1 MKWGLCRAS
10 LTKSANS
17 LWTLSRSSWFL
28 LLTSSYFWPFC
39 LASPSPDGWWCFA
52 SDWFAPRYSVR
63 ALPFTLSNY
72 RRSYE
77 AYLSQCRVDVPSWG
91 TKHPL
96 GMFWHYK
103 VSTLIDEMVS
113 RRMYRTMEKAG
124 QAAWKQVVSEAT
136 LSRISSLDV
145 VAHFQHLAAI
155 EAETCK
161 YLASRLP
168 MLHNLR
174 MTGSNVTIKYNSTSG
189 QVFAIFPT
197 SDSRP
202 KLHDFQQW
210 LVVVHSSIFSS
221 VAASCTLFVVLWL
234 RMPILRTV
242 FGFHWLGAILP
253 SSSW

>member
-1 MKWGLCRAS
+1 MKWGLCKAS
-10 LTKSANS
+10 LTKLASF
-17 LWTLSRSSWFL
+17 LWTLSLSFWCP
-28 LLTSSYFWPFC
+28 LLTLSYSWPSC
-39 LASPSPDGWWCFA
+39 LASPSPAGWWSFA

-77 AYLSQCRVDVPSWG
+77 AFLPLCKADIPTWG
-91 TKHPL
+91 IKHPL
-96 GMFWHYK
+96 GMFWHHK

-113 RRMYRTMEKAG
+113 RRMYRTMEQAG
-124 QAAWKQVVSEAT
+124 QAAWKQVVTEAT

-145 VAHFQHLAAI
+145 VVHFQHLAAI

-174 MTGSNVTIKYNSTSG
+174 MTGSNVTILYNKTSSR
-189 QVFAIFPT
+189 VTAIFPT
-197 SDSRP
+197 PDSRP
-202 KLHDFQQW
+202 KLQDFRQW
-210 LVVVHSSIFSS
+210 LIAVHSSIFSS

-234 RMPILRTV
+234 RIPMLRSV
-242 FGFHWLGAILP
+242 FGFRWLGAISL
-253 SSSW
+253 SISQ

>member
-1 MKWGLCRAS
+1 MKWGQCRAC
-10 LTKSANS
+10 LTKLANC
-17 LWTLSRSSWFL
+17 LWTPSRSSWCL
-28 LLTSSYFWPFC
+28 LLISLYFWPFC
-39 LASPSPDGWWCFA
+39 SASQSPGGWWSFA

-77 AYLSQCRVDVPSWG
+77 AFLAQCRVDIPSWG

-96 GMFWHYK
+96 GMFWHHK

-113 RRMYRTMEKAG
+113 RRIYRTMENAG

-174 MTGSNVTIKYNSTSG
+174 MTESNITIVYNNTLGRVTA
-189 QVFAIFPT
+189 VFPT
-197 SDSRP
+197 PCSRP

-210 LVVVHSSIFSS
+210 LVAVHSSIFSS
-221 VAASCTLFVVLWL
+221 VAASCTLFAVLWL
-234 RMPILRTV
+234 RLPMLRSV
-242 FGFHWLGAILP
+242 FGFRWLGAIFL
-253 SSSW
+253 SSSL

>member
-1 MKWGLCRAS
+1 MKWGPYKAFSTKLAS
-10 LTKSANS
+10 F
-17 LWTLSRSSWFL
+17 LWMLSRSFWCPL
-28 LLTSSYFWPFC
+28 LISLYFCPSC
-39 LASPSPDGWWCFA
+39 LASPSLGGLWSSA

-77 AYLSQCRVDVPSWG
+77 AFLSQCRVDIPTWG
-91 TKHPL
+91 IKHPL
-96 GMFWHYK
+96 GMFWHHK

-113 RRMYRTMEKAG
+113 RRTYRIMEKAG
-124 QAAWKQVVSEAT
+124 QAAWKQVVSEAM

-161 YLASRLP
+161 YVASRLP

-174 MTGSNVTIKYNSTSG
+174 MTGSNVTIVYNST
-189 QVFAIFPT
+189 QDRVFAIFPT
-197 SDSRP
+197 PGSRP
-202 KLHDFQQW
+202 KLYDFHQW
-210 LVVVHSSIFSS
+210 LLAVHSSLFSS

-234 RMPILRTV
+234 RMPMLRIV
-242 FGFHWLGAILP
+242 FGFRWLGAIFP

>member
-1 MKWGLCRAS
+1 MKWGLYKAS
-10 LTKSANS
+10 LTKLANS
-17 LWTLSRSSWFL
+17 LWMLLRSFWCPL
-28 LLTSSYFWPFC
+28 LISSYFWPFC
-39 LASPSPDGWWCFA
+39 LASQSPDGWWYFA

-77 AYLSQCRVDVPSWG
+77 AYLSQCHGDIPTWG
-91 TKHPL
+91 VKHPL
-96 GMFWHYK
+96 GMVWHHK

-113 RRMYRTMEKAG
+113 RRMYRIMDKAG
-124 QAAWKQVVSEAT
+124 QVAWKQVVTEAT
-136 LSRISSLDV
+136 LSRISGLDV

-174 MTGSNVTIKYNSTSG
+174 IAGSNVTIVYNNTLS
-189 QVFAIFPT
+189 QVLAIFPT
-197 SDSRP
+197 PGSRP

-210 LVVVHSSIFSS
+210 LIAVHSSIFSS

-253 SSSW
+253 SSSG

>member
-1 MKWGLCRAS
+1 MKWGLCKAFSTR
-10 LTKSANS
+10 SANF
-17 LWTLSRSSWFL
+17 LWTPSRSSWCL
-28 LLTSSYFWPFC
+28 LLISLYSWPFC
-39 LASPSPDGWWCFA
+39 LASPSPVGWWSFA

-63 ALPFTLSNY
+63 ALPFTLSTY

-77 AYLSQCRVDVPSWG
+77 AFLSQCKVDIPTWG
-91 TKHPL
+91 VKHPL
-96 GMFWHYK
+96 GMFWHHK

-113 RRMYRTMEKAG
+113 RRMYRIMDKAG

-174 MTGSNVTIKYNSTSG
+174 MTGSNVTIVYNSTLNK
-189 QVFAIFPT
+189 VFAVFPT
-197 SDSRP
+197 SGSRP

-210 LVVVHSSIFSS
+210 LIAVHSSIFSS

-234 RMPILRTV
+234 RIPMLRTV
-242 FGFHWLGAILP
+242 FGFHWLGAIFH
-253 SSSW
+253 SSSS

>member
-1 MKWGLCRAS
+1 MKWGPCRAF

-17 LWTLSRSSWFL
+17 SWTLLRSSWFL

-39 LASPSPDGWWCFA
+39 SASPSPDGWWYFA

-63 ALPFTLSNY
+63 ALPFTLSSY

-77 AYLSQCRVDVPSWG
+77 AYLSQCRVDIPSWG
-91 TKHPL
+91 MKHPL
-96 GMFWHYK
+96 GMFWHHR

-113 RRMYRTMEKAG
+113 RRMYRTMENAG
-124 QAAWKQVVSEAT
+124 QAAWRQVVSEAT

-155 EAETCK
+155 EADTCK

-174 MTGSNVTIKYNSTSG
+174 LAGSNVTIKYNSTSG
-189 QVFAIFPT
+189 QVFAVFPT
-197 SDSRP
+197 SGSRP

-210 LVVVHSSIFSS
+210 LIAVHSSIFSS

-242 FGFHWLGAILP
+242 FGFHWLGAISPLN
-253 SSSW
+253 SW

>member
-1 MKWGLCRAS
+1 MKWGLSKAS
-10 LTKSANS
+10 LTKLANS
-17 LWTLSRSSWFL
+17 LWMLSRSFWCPL
-28 LLTSSYFWPFC
+28 LISSYFWQFC
-39 LASPSPDGWWCFA
+39 LASPSPDGWWYFA

-63 ALPFTLSNY
+63 ALPFTLSSY

-77 AYLSQCRVDVPSWG
+77 AYLSQCRGDAPVWG

-96 GMFWHYK
+96 GMFWHHK

-113 RRMYRTMEKAG
+113 RRMYRIMDKAG

-136 LSRISSLDV
+136 LSRISGLDV

-168 MLHNLR
+168 LLQNLR
-174 MTGSNVTIKYNSTSG
+174 TTGSNVTIVYNSTLSR
-189 QVFAIFPT
+189 VFAIFPT
-197 SDSRP
+197 PGSRP

-210 LVVVHSSIFSS
+210 LITVHSSIFSS

-242 FGFHWLGAILP
+242 FGFHWLGAIFP

>member
-1 MKWGLCRAS
+1 MKWGPFKAC
-10 LTKSANS
+10 LTKSANF
-17 LWTLSRSSWFL
+17 LWMPSRSFWYL
-28 LLTSSYFWPFC
+28 LLISSYFWPFC
-39 LASPSPDGWWCFA
+39 LASPSPDGWWYFA
-52 SDWFAPRYSVR
+52 LDWFAPRYSVR

-77 AYLSQCRVDVPSWG
+77 AYLSQCQRDIPTWG

-96 GMFWHYK
+96 GMFWHHR

-113 RRMYRTMEKAG
+113 RRMYRIMDKAG
-124 QAAWKQVVSEAT
+124 QAAWRQVVSEAT
-136 LSRISSLDV
+136 LSRISGLDV

-168 MLHNLR
+168 LLQNLR
-174 MTGSNVTIKYNSTSG
+174 TTGSNVTIVYNSTLSK
-189 QVFAIFPT
+189 VFAIFPT
-197 SDSRP
+197 PGSRP

-210 LVVVHSSIFSS
+210 LIAVHSSIFSS

-242 FGFHWLGAILP
+242 FGFHWLGAIFP

>member
-1 MKWGLCRAS
+1 MKWGPCRAF
-10 LTKSANS
+10 LTQSVNC
-17 LWTLSRSSWFL
+17 LWTLSLSSWFL

-39 LASPSPDGWWCFA
+39 SASPSPDGWWYFA
-52 SDWFAPRYSVR
+52 SEWFAPRYSVR

-77 AYLSQCRVDVPSWG
+77 AYLSQCRVDIPSWG

-96 GMFWHYK
+96 GMFWHHK

-113 RRMYRTMEKAG
+113 RRRYRTMEKAG

-136 LSRISSLDV
+136 LSRISGLDV

-174 MTGSNVTIKYNSTSG
+174 MTGSNVTIKYNSTTG

-197 SDSRP
+197 PGSRP

-210 LVVVHSSIFSS
+210 LIAVHSSIFSS
-221 VAASCTLFVVLWL
+221 VAASCTLFIVLWL
-234 RMPILRTV
+234 RVPILRSV
-242 FGFHWLGAILP
+242 FGFRWLGAIFL

>member
-1 MKWGLCRAS
+1 MRWVPYRAS
-10 LTKSANS
+10 LTKSANF
-17 LWTLSRSSWFL
+17 LWMLSRSFWCPL
-28 LLTSSYFWPFC
+28 LISSYFWPFC
-39 LASPSPDGWWCFA
+39 LASQLPVGWWSFV

-63 ALPFTLSNY
+63 ALPFTLSTY

-77 AYLSQCRVDVPSWG
+77 TFLHQCQVDIPTWG
-91 TKHPL
+91 TRHPL
-96 GMFWHYK
+96 GMFWHHK

-113 RRMYRTMEKAG
+113 RRIYRIMENSG

-136 LSRISSLDV
+136 LSRISNLDV

-168 MLHNLR
+168 MLQNLR
-174 MTGSNVTIKYNSTSG
+174 TTESNVTIVYNSTLSR
-189 QVFAIFPT
+189 VFAIFPT
-197 SDSRP
+197 PSSRP

-210 LVVVHSSIFSS
+210 LVAVHSSIFSS

-234 RMPILRTV
+234 RMPILHTV
-242 FGFHWLGAILP
+242 FGFRLLGAIFP
-253 SSSW
+253 SSSL

>member
-1 MKWGLCRAS
+1 MKWGLCKAF
-10 LTKSANS
+10 LTKLANC
-17 LWTLSRSSWFL
+17 LWMHSRSFWFPL
-28 LLTSSYFWPFC
+28 LISSYFWPFC
-39 LASPSPDGWWCFA
+39 SASPLQGGLLSFA

-63 ALPFTLSNY
+63 ALPFTLSSY

-77 AYLSQCRVDVPSWG
+77 VFLPLCQTDIPAWG

-96 GMFWHYK
+96 GMFWHHK

-113 RRMYRTMEKAG
+113 RRMYRTMENAG

-145 VAHFQHLAAI
+145 VAHFQHLAAV

-174 MTGSNVTIKYNSTSG
+174 MTGSNVTIVYNSTLN

-197 SDSRP
+197 PDSRP
-202 KLHDFQQW
+202 KLHDFRQW
-210 LVVVHSSIFSS
+210 LIAVHSSIFSS

-234 RMPILRTV
+234 RIPVLRSV
-242 FGFHWLGAILP
+242 FGFRWLGAIFP
-253 SSSW
+253 SSSL

>member
-1 MKWGLCRAS
+1 MRWEPYRAF
-10 LTKSANS
+10 LTKLVNF
-17 LWTLSRSSWFL
+17 LLMPSRSSWCL
-28 LLTSSYFWPFC
+28 LLISSYFWPFC
-39 LASPSPDGWWCFA
+39 SASPSPVGWWSFA

-77 AYLSQCRVDVPSWG
+77 AYLSQCQVDIPSWG

-96 GMFWHYK
+96 GITWHHK

-113 RRMYRTMEKAG
+113 RRMYRTMEQAG
-124 QAAWKQVVSEAT
+124 QAAWKQVVTEAT

-174 MTGSNVTIKYNSTSG
+174 LTGSNVTIVYNSSLDR
-189 QVFAIFPT
+189 VFAVFPT
-197 SDSRP
+197 TGSRP
-202 KLHDFQQW
+202 KLHDFRQW
-210 LVVVHSSIFSS
+210 LIAVHSSIFSS

-234 RMPILRTV
+234 RLPIIRTV
-242 FGFHWLGAILP
+242 FGFRWLGAIFL
-253 SSSW
+253 SSSQ

>member
-1 MKWGLCRAS
+1 MKWGLCRAY
-10 LTKSANS
+10 LIKLANC
-17 LWTLSRSSWFL
+17 LWTLLQSSWCPL
-28 LLTSSYFWPFC
+28 LILLYFWPFC
-39 LASPSPDGWWCFA
+39 SALQSPVGWWSFA

-77 AYLSQCRVDVPSWG
+77 AFLSLCRTDIPTWG

-96 GMFWHYK
+96 GMFWHHK

-113 RRMYRTMEKAG
+113 RRMYRTMEQAG
-124 QAAWKQVVSEAT
+124 QAAWKQVVTEAT
-136 LSRISSLDV
+136 LSRISGLDV

-174 MTGSNVTIKYNSTSG
+174 LTGSNVTIVYNSSLE
-189 QVFAIFPT
+189 QVFAVFPT
-197 SDSRP
+197 PSSRP
-202 KLHDFQQW
+202 RLHDFRQW
-210 LVVVHSSIFSS
+210 LIAVHSSIFSS

-234 RMPILRTV
+234 RLPIIRTV
-242 FGFHWLGAILP
+242 FGFHWLGAIFP
-253 SSSW
+253 SSSQ

>member
-1 MKWGLCRAS
+1 MRWGPCKAS

-17 LWTLSRSSWFL
+17 LSMLSRSSWCPL
-28 LLTSSYFWPFC
+28 LILSYFWPFC
-39 LASPSPDGWWCFA
+39 SASQSPGGWWSSA

-77 AYLSQCRVDVPSWG
+77 AFLSQCRVDIPAWG
-91 TKHPL
+91 IKHPL
-96 GMFWHYK
+96 GMFWHHK

-113 RRMYRTMEKAG
+113 RRMYRTMENAG
-124 QAAWKQVVSEAT
+124 QAAWKQVVTEAT

-174 MTGSNVTIKYNSTSG
+174 MTGSNVTIVYNSTLN
-189 QVFAIFPT
+189 QVVAVFPT
-197 SDSRP
+197 PDSRP
-202 KLHDFQQW
+202 KLYQFQQW
-210 LVVVHSSIFSS
+210 LVAVHSSIFSS

-234 RMPILRTV
+234 RVPILRTV
-242 FGFHWLGAILP
+242 FGFRWLGATFH

>member
-1 MKWGLCRAS
+1 MKWGPCKAS
-10 LTKSANS
+10 LTKSAS
-17 LWTLSRSSWFL
+17 FLWTLSLSSWFPL
-28 LLTSSYFWPFC
+28 LISLYFCPFC
-39 LASPSPDGWWCFA
+39 SASPSPDGWWYFA

-77 AYLSQCRVDVPSWG
+77 AYLSQCRGDIPSWG
-91 TKHPL
+91 IKHPL
-96 GMFWHYK
+96 GVLWHHK

-113 RRMYRTMEKAG
+113 RRMYRIMDKAG

-136 LSRISSLDV
+136 LSRISGLDV

-174 MTGSNVTIKYNSTSG
+174 ISGSNVTIVYNSTLG
-189 QVFAIFPT
+189 RVFAIFPA
-197 SDSRP
+197 SGSRP

-210 LVVVHSSIFSS
+210 LVAVHSSIFSS
-221 VAASCTLFVVLWL
+221 VAASCTLFFVLWL

-242 FGFHWLGAILP
+242 FGFHWLGAIFP

>member
-1 MKWGLCRAS
+1 MRWELCIAFS
-10 LTKSANS
+10 TKLVSC
-17 LWTLSRSSWFL
+17 LWTLSRSSWCPL
-28 LLTSSYFWPFC
+28 LISLYFCPFC
-39 LASPSPDGWWCFA
+39 SASPSPVGWWSFA
-52 SDWFAPRYSVR
+52 SDWFAPRFSVR

-77 AYLSQCRVDVPSWG
+77 AFLSQCRVDVPSWG

-96 GMFWHYK
+96 GMFWHHK

-113 RRMYRTMEKAG
+113 RRMYRVMEKAG

-136 LSRISSLDV
+136 LSRISGLDG

-174 MTGSNVTIKYNSTSG
+174 MTGSNVTIEYNSTLN

-197 SDSRP
+197 PGSRP

-210 LVVVHSSIFSS
+210 LIAVHSSIFSS

-234 RMPILRTV
+234 RIPMLRTV
-242 FGFHWLGAILP
+242 FGFRWLGAIFP

>member
-1 MKWGLCRAS
+1 MKWGLCRAF
-10 LTKSANS
+10 LKKSANFS
-17 LWTLSRSSWFL
+17 WTLSLSSWFPL
-28 LLTSSYFWPFC
+28 LISSYFWPSC
-39 LASPSPDGWWCFA
+39 SALQSPDGWWYFA

-77 AYLSQCRVDVPSWG
+77 AYLSQCKVDIPSWG

-96 GMFWHYK
+96 GMFWHHK

-113 RRMYRTMEKAG
+113 RRMYRTMDKAG
-124 QAAWKQVVSEAT
+124 QAAWRQVVSEAT
-136 LSRISSLDV
+136 LSRISNLDV
-145 VAHFQHLAAI
+145 VSHFQHLAAI

-197 SDSRP
+197 PGSRP
-202 KLHDFQQW
+202 QLHDFQQW
-210 LVVVHSSIFSS
+210 LIAVHSSIFSS

-234 RMPILRTV
+234 RMPILHTV
-242 FGFHWLGAILP
+242 FGFRWLGAISL

>member
-1 MKWGLCRAS
+1 MKWGPFKAS
-10 LTKSANS
+10 LTRSANFS
-17 LWTLSRSSWFL
+17 WMLSRSFWFL
-28 LLTSSYFWPFC
+28 LSISSYFWPSC
-39 LASPSPDGWWCFA
+39 LASPSPDGWWYFA

-63 ALPFTLSNY
+63 ALPFTLSSY

-77 AYLSQCRVDVPSWG
+77 AYLSQCRGDIPTWG
-91 TKHPL
+91 IKHPL
-96 GMFWHYK
+96 GMFWHHK

-113 RRMYRTMEKAG
+113 RRMYRIMDKAG
-124 QAAWKQVVSEAT
+124 QAAWRQVVSEAT
-136 LSRISSLDV
+136 LSRISGLDV
-145 VAHFQHLAAI
+145 VTHFQHLAAI

-174 MTGSNVTIKYNSTSG
+174 TAGSNVTIVYNSTLSR
-189 QVFAIFPT
+189 VFAIFPT
-197 SDSRP
+197 PDSRP

-210 LVVVHSSIFSS
+210 LIAVHSSIFSS

-234 RMPILRTV
+234 RMPLLRTV
-242 FGFHWLGAILP
+242 FGFHWLGAIFP

>member
-1 MKWGLCRAS
+1 MKWGLYRAS
-10 LTKSANS
+10 LIKLVNF
-17 LWTLSRSSWFL
+17 LWMLSRSFWCL
-28 LLTSSYFWPFC
+28 LLISSYFWPFC
-39 LASPSPDGWWCFA
+39 SASQSPDGWWYFA

-77 AYLSQCRVDVPSWG
+77 AYLSQCRADIPSWG

-96 GMFWHYK
+96 GILWHHK

-113 RRMYRTMEKAG
+113 RRVYRTMENAG
-124 QAAWKQVVSEAT
+124 QAAWKQVVTEAT
-136 LSRISSLDV
+136 LSRISRLDV

-168 MLHNLR
+168 VLHNLR
-174 MTGSNVTIKYNSTSG
+174 MAGSNVAIKYNSTLG

-197 SDSRP
+197 PGSRP

-210 LVVVHSSIFSS
+210 LIAVHSSIFSS
-221 VAASCTLFVVLWL
+221 VAASCSLFVVLWL
-234 RMPILRTV
+234 RMPMLRSV
-242 FGFHWLGAILP
+242 FGFRWLGAISP
-253 SSSW
+253 SSSL

>member
-1 MKWGLCRAS
+1 MKWGLCKVF
-10 LTKSANS
+10 LTKLASS
-17 LWTLSRSSWFL
+17 LWTLSRSFWCPLLILSYSWP
-28 LLTSSYFWPFC
+28 SC
-39 LASPSPDGWWCFA
+39 LASPSPDGWWSFA

-77 AYLSQCRVDVPSWG
+77 AFLPLCKADIPTWG
-91 TKHPL
+91 IKHPM
-96 GMFWHYK
+96 GMFWHHK

-113 RRMYRTMEKAG
+113 RRIYRTMEHAG
-124 QAAWKQVVSEAT
+124 QAAWRQVVTEAT

-145 VAHFQHLAAI
+145 VVHFQHLAAI

-174 MTGSNVTIKYNSTSG
+174 MTGSNVTIVYNKTSS
-189 QVFAIFPT
+189 QVSAIFPT
-197 SDSRP
+197 PNSRP
-202 KLHDFQQW
+202 KLQDFQQW
-210 LVVVHSSIFSS
+210 LVAVHSSIFSS

-234 RMPILRTV
+234 RIPMLRSV
-242 FGFHWLGAILP
+242 FGFRWLGATSP
-253 SSSW
+253 SNSL

>member
-1 MKWGLCRAS
+1 MKWGPCRAF

-17 LWTLSRSSWFL
+17 SWTLLRSSSFL
-28 LLTSSYFWPFC
+28 LLISSYFWPFC
-39 LASPSPDGWWCFA
+39 SASPSPGGWWSFA

-63 ALPFTLSNY
+63 ALPFTLSSY

-77 AYLSQCRVDVPSWG
+77 AYLSQCRVDIPSWG

-96 GMFWHYK
+96 GMFWHHR

-124 QAAWKQVVSEAT
+124 QAAWRQVVSEAT

-145 VAHFQHLAAI
+145 VAHFQHLAAV

-174 MTGSNVTIKYNSTSG
+174 LAGSNVTIKYNSTSG
-189 QVFAIFPT
+189 QVLAIFPT
-197 SDSRP
+197 PGSRP

-210 LVVVHSSIFSS
+210 LIAVHSSIFSS

-242 FGFHWLGAILP
+242 FGFHWLGAIFPLN
-253 SSSW
+253 SW

>member
-1 MKWGLCRAS
+1 MKWGQYKAS
-10 LTKSANS
+10 STKLASF
-17 LWTLSRSSWFL
+17 LWMPSRSFWCPL
-28 LLTSSYFWPFC
+28 LILLYFWPFC
-39 LASPSPDGWWCFA
+39 LASPLPDGWWYFA

-63 ALPFTLSNY
+63 ALPFTLSSY

-77 AYLSQCRVDVPSWG
+77 AYLSLCRVDTPIWG

-96 GMFWHYK
+96 GLFWHHK

-113 RRMYRTMEKAG
+113 RRMYRTLEKAG

-168 MLHNLR
+168 MLQNLR
-174 MTGSNVTIKYNSTSG
+174 ATGSNVTIVYNTTLSR
-189 QVFAIFPT
+189 VFAIFPT
-197 SDSRP
+197 PASRP

-210 LVVVHSSIFSS
+210 LIAVHSSIFSS

-234 RMPILRTV
+234 RMPILRSV
-242 FGFHWLGAILP
+242 FGFRLLGAIFP
-253 SSSW
+253 SSSR

>member
-1 MKWGLCRAS
+1 MRWGPCRAF
-10 LTKSANS
+10 LKKLVNF
-17 LWTLSRSSWFL
+17 LLMPSRSSWCPL
-28 LLTSSYFWPFC
+28 LISLYFWPFC
-39 LASPSPDGWWCFA
+39 SASPSPDGWWYFA

-77 AYLSQCRVDVPSWG
+77 AYLSQCRVDIPSWG
-91 TKHPL
+91 VKHPL
-96 GMFWHYK
+96 GMFWHHK

-113 RRMYRTMEKAG
+113 RRMYRTMENAG

-174 MTGSNVTIKYNSTSG
+174 ITGSNVTIKYNSTSG
-189 QVFAIFPT
+189 RVSAIFPT
-197 SDSRP
+197 SGSRP

-210 LVVVHSSIFSS
+210 LIAVHSSIFSS

-242 FGFHWLGAILP
+242 FGFHWLGAISL

>member
-1 MKWGLCRAS
+1 MKWGPCKAFS
-10 LTKSANS
+10 TKLANS
-17 LWTLSRSSWFL
+17 LWTLLRSFWCPLLILSYSWP
-28 LLTSSYFWPFC
+28 SC
-39 LASPSPDGWWCFA
+39 LASQSPVGWWSFA

-77 AYLSQCRVDVPSWG
+77 AFLSQCKADIPTWG
-91 TKHPL
+91 IKHPL
-96 GMFWHYK
+96 GMFWHHK

-113 RRMYRTMEKAG
+113 RRMYRTMEQAG
-124 QAAWKQVVSEAT
+124 QAAWRQVVTEAT
-136 LSRISSLDV
+136 LSRISNLDV
-145 VAHFQHLAAI
+145 VVHFQHLAAI

-174 MTGSNVTIKYNSTSG
+174 MTGSNVTIEYNRTSN
-189 QVFAIFPT
+189 QVFAVFPT
-197 SDSRP
+197 PGSRP

-210 LVVVHSSIFSS
+210 LIAVHSSIFSS

-234 RMPILRTV
+234 RIPMLRTV
-242 FGFHWLGAILP
+242 FGFRWLGAISL
-253 SSSW
+253 SNSQ

>member
-1 MKWGLCRAS
+1 MRWGLYRVS
-10 LTKSANS
+10 LTKSANF
-17 LWTLSRSSWFL
+17 LWTLSRSSWFPL
-28 LLTSSYFWPFC
+28 LILSYFWPFC
-39 LASPSPDGWWCFA
+39 LASPSPDGWWYFA

-77 AYLSQCRVDVPSWG
+77 AYLSQCRVDIPSWG
-91 TKHPL
+91 IKHPL
-96 GMFWHYK
+96 GLLWHHR

-113 RRMYRTMEKAG
+113 RRMYRTMENAG

-136 LSRISSLDV
+136 LSRISGLDV
-145 VAHFQHLAAI
+145 VAHFQHLATI

-174 MTGSNVTIKYNSTSG
+174 IAGSNVTIKYNSTSG
-189 QVFAIFPT
+189 RVFAIFPT
-197 SDSRP
+197 PDSRP

-210 LVVVHSSIFSS
+210 LVAVHSSIFSS

-234 RMPILRTV
+234 RVPILRTV
-242 FGFHWLGAILP
+242 FGFHWLRAIFL
-253 SSSW
+253 SNSQ

>member
-1 MKWGLCRAS
+1 MKWGLCRAC
-10 LTKSANS
+10 LIKSANCLWMLS
-17 LWTLSRSSWFL
+17 LSFWCPL
-28 LLTSSYFWPFC
+28 LISSYSWPFC
-39 LASPSPDGWWCFA
+39 SASPLPDGWWSFA

-63 ALPFTLSNY
+63 ALPFTLSRY

-77 AYLSQCRVDVPSWG
+77 AYLSQCRVDIPSWG

-96 GMFWHYK
+96 GMFWHHK
-103 VSTLIDEMVS
+103 VSVLIDEMVS
-113 RRMYRTMEKAG
+113 RRIYRTMEDAG
-124 QAAWKQVVSEAT
+124 QAAWKQVVGEAT

-145 VAHFQHLAAI
+145 VAVSQAPSAI

-174 MTGSNVTIKYNSTSG
+174 NAGSNVTIKYNSTLD

-197 SDSRP
+197 RDSRP

-210 LVVVHSSIFSS
+210 LIAVHSSIFSS

-234 RMPILRTV
+234 RLPIIRTA
-242 FGFHWLGAILP
+242 FGFRWLGAISP
-253 SSSW
+253 SSSQ

>member
-1 MKWGLCRAS
+1 MKWGPYKAS
-10 LTKSANS
+10 LTKSASS
-17 LWTLSRSSWFL
+17 LWMLSRSFWCPL
-28 LLTSSYFWPFC
+28 LISLYFWPFC
-39 LASPSPDGWWCFA
+39 SALPLPDGWWSFA

-63 ALPFTLSNY
+63 ALPFTLSSY

-77 AYLSQCRVDVPSWG
+77 AYLSQCKTDIPTWG

-96 GMFWHYK
+96 GMFWHHK

-113 RRMYRTMEKAG
+113 RRIYRVMEKSG

-136 LSRISSLDV
+136 LSRISNLDV

-168 MLHNLR
+168 MLQNLR
-174 MTGSNVTIKYNSTSG
+174 AAGTNVTIVYNSTLG
-189 QVFAIFPT
+189 QVLAIFPT
-197 SDSRP
+197 PGSRP

-210 LVVVHSSIFSS
+210 LIAVHSSIFSS

-234 RMPILRTV
+234 RMPILHTV
-242 FGFHWLGAILP
+242 FGFRWLGATFP
-253 SSSW
+253 SSSQ

>member
-1 MKWGLCRAS
+1 MRWGPCKAF
-10 LTKSANS
+10 LTKLANF
-17 LWTLSRSSWFL
+17 LWMLSRSSWCP
-28 LLTSSYFWPFC
+28 LLTLLYFWPSC
-39 LASPSPDGWWCFA
+39 LASPSPVGWWSFA

-77 AYLSQCRVDVPSWG
+77 AFLSQCQVDIPTWG

-96 GMFWHYK
+96 GMFWHHK
-103 VSTLIDEMVS
+103 VSTLVDEMVS
-113 RRMYRTMEKAG
+113 RRIYRTMEKAG

-136 LSRISSLDV
+136 LSRISGLDV

-174 MTGSNVTIKYNSTSG
+174 MTGSNVTIIYNGTLN

-197 SDSRP
+197 PGSRP

-210 LVVVHSSIFSS
+210 LIAVHSSIFSS

-234 RMPILRTV
+234 RMPIIRTV
-242 FGFHWLGAILP
+242 FGFRWLGAIIP
-253 SSSW
+253 SSS

>member
-1 MKWGLCRAS
+1 MKWGLCKAS
-10 LTKSANS
+10 SKKLVNFSWM
-17 LWTLSRSSWFL
+17 LLRSFWCPL
-28 LLTSSYFWPFC
+28 LISSYFWPFC
-39 LASPSPDGWWCFA
+39 SASQSPDGWWYFA

-77 AYLSQCRVDVPSWG
+77 AYLSQCRGDIPTWG
-91 TKHPL
+91 IKHPL
-96 GMFWHYK
+96 GMLWHHK

-113 RRMYRTMEKAG
+113 RRMYRIMDKAG
-124 QAAWKQVVSEAT
+124 QAAWKQVVTEAT
-136 LSRISSLDV
+136 LSRISGLDV

-174 MTGSNVTIKYNSTSG
+174 IAGSNVTIVYNSTLSK
-189 QVFAIFPT
+189 VFAIFPT
-197 SDSRP
+197 PGSRP
-202 KLHDFQQW
+202 RLHDFQQW
-210 LVVVHSSIFSS
+210 LIAVHSSIFSS

-242 FGFHWLGAILP
+242 FGFRWLGAIFPL
-253 SSSW
+253 SSW

>member
-1 MKWGLCRAS
+1 MKWGLCKVS

-17 LWTLSRSSWFL
+17 SWMLSRSFWCRL
-28 LLTSSYFWPFC
+28 LISLYFWPFC
-39 LASPSPDGWWCFA
+39 SASLSPDGWWSFA
-52 SDWFAPRYSVR
+52 SDWFAPRFSVR
-63 ALPFTLSNY
+63 ALPFTLSHY

-77 AYLSQCRVDVPSWG
+77 AYLSQCKVDTPAWG

-96 GMFWHYK
+96 GMFWHHK

-124 QAAWKQVVSEAT
+124 QAAWKQVVTEAT

-174 MTGSNVTIKYNSTSG
+174 VAGSNVTIVYNSTLNRVSA
-189 QVFAIFPT
+189 VFPT
-197 SDSRP
+197 PGSRP
-202 KLHDFQQW
+202 RLHDFQQW
-210 LVVVHSSIFSS
+210 LIAVHSSIFSS

-234 RMPILRTV
+234 RVPMLRSV
-242 FGFHWLGAILP
+242 FGFRWLGAILP
-253 SSSW
+253 SISR

>member
-1 MKWGLCRAS
+1 MRWGPCKAF
-10 LTKSANS
+10 LTKSAS
-17 LWTLSRSSWFL
+17 FLWMPSRSFWCL
-28 LLTSSYFWPFC
+28 LLISLYFWPFC
-39 LASPSPDGWWCFA
+39 SASPLSDGWWSFV

-63 ALPFTLSNY
+63 ALPFTLSSY

-77 AYLSQCRVDVPSWG
+77 AFLSQCKADIPAWG

-96 GMFWHYK
+96 GMFWHHK

-113 RRMYRTMEKAG
+113 RRMYRIMDKAG

-136 LSRISSLDV
+136 LSRISGLDV

-168 MLHNLR
+168 MLQNLR
-174 MTGSNVTIKYNSTSG
+174 ISGSNVTIVYNSTSS

-197 SDSRP
+197 PGSRP

-210 LVVVHSSIFSS
+210 LIAVHSSIFSS

-242 FGFHWLGAILP
+242 FGFRWLGAITP

>member
-1 MKWGLCRAS
+1 MKWGLCRAY
-10 LTKSANS
+10 LIKLANC
-17 LWTLSRSSWFL
+17 LWTLSRSSWCPL
-28 LLTSSYFWPFC
+28 LISSYFWPFC
-39 LASPSPDGWWCFA
+39 SASQSPVGWWSFA

-77 AYLSQCRVDVPSWG
+77 AFLSQCRTDIPTWG

-96 GMFWHYK
+96 GMLWHHK

-113 RRMYRTMEKAG
+113 RRMYRIMEQAG
-124 QAAWKQVVSEAT
+124 QAAWKQVVTEAT

-174 MTGSNVTIKYNSTSG
+174 MTGSNVTIVYNSSLE
-189 QVFAIFPT
+189 QVFAVFPT
-197 SDSRP
+197 LSSRP
-202 KLHDFQQW
+202 KLHDFRQW
-210 LVVVHSSIFSS
+210 LIAVHILHISS

-234 RMPILRTV
+234 RLPIIRTV
-242 FGFHWLGAILP
+242 FGFHWLGAIFP
-253 SSSW
+253 SSSQ

>member
-1 MKWGLCRAS
+1 MKWGLYKAF

-17 LWTLSRSSWFL
+17 SWMLLRSSWCL
-28 LLTSSYFWPFC
+28 LLISSYFWPFC
-39 LASPSPDGWWCFA
+39 LASQSPDGLWSSV

-77 AYLSQCRVDVPSWG
+77 AFLSQCQVDIPAWG
-91 TKHPL
+91 IKHPL
-96 GMFWHYK
+96 GMFWHHK

-113 RRMYRTMEKAG
+113 RRMYRTMERAG
-124 QAAWKQVVSEAT
+124 QAAWKQVVTEAT

-174 MTGSNVTIKYNSTSG
+174 MTGSNVTIEYNITLD
-189 QVFAIFPT
+189 QVFAVFPT
-197 SDSRP
+197 PGSRP

-210 LVVVHSSIFSS
+210 LVAVHASIFSS

-234 RMPILRTV
+234 RMPILRSV
-242 FGFHWLGAILP
+242 FGFRLLGAIFH

>member
-1 MKWGLCRAS
+1 MKWGLCRAF
-10 LTKSANS
+10 LTRLANF
-17 LWTLSRSSWFL
+17 LWTLSRSSWFPL
-28 LLTSSYFWPFC
+28 LISPYFWPFC
-39 LASPSPDGWWCFA
+39 SALPSPDGWWYLA

-77 AYLSQCRVDVPSWG
+77 AYLSQCRVDIPSWG

-96 GMFWHYK
+96 GMFWHHK

-113 RRMYRTMEKAG
+113 RRMYHTMERAG

-136 LSRISSLDV
+136 LSRISGLDV

-174 MTGSNVTIKYNSTSG
+174 MAGSNVTIKYNSTLSR
-189 QVFAIFPT
+189 VFAIFPT

-210 LVVVHSSIFSS
+210 LIAVHSSIFSS

-234 RMPILRTV
+234 RVPIIRSV
-242 FGFHWLGAILP
+242 FGFRWLGAIFL
-253 SSSW
+253 SNSQ

>member
-1 MKWGLCRAS
+1 MRWEPHRAF
-10 LTKSANS
+10 LIKLVNF
-17 LWTLSRSSWFL
+17 LLMPSRSSWCL
-28 LLTSSYFWPFC
+28 LLISSYFWPFC
-39 LASPSPDGWWCFA
+39 SASPSPVGWWSFA
-52 SDWFAPRYSVR
+52 SDWFSPRYSVR

-77 AYLSQCRVDVPSWG
+77 AYLSQCQVDIPAWG

-96 GMFWHYK
+96 GMIWHHK

-113 RRMYRTMEKAG
+113 RRMYRTMEQAG
-124 QAAWKQVVSEAT
+124 QAAWKQVVTEAT

-174 MTGSNVTIKYNSTSG
+174 LTGSNVTIVYNSSLDR
-189 QVFAIFPT
+189 VFAVFPT
-197 SDSRP
+197 PSSRP
-202 KLHDFQQW
+202 KLQDFRQW
-210 LVVVHSSIFSS
+210 LVAVHSSIFSS

-234 RMPILRTV
+234 RLPIIRTV
-242 FGFHWLGAILP
+242 FGFRWLGAISL
-253 SSSW
+253 SSLQ

>member
-1 MKWGLCRAS
+1 MRWGLCKAF
-10 LTKSANS
+10 LTKLASS
-17 LWTLSRSSWFL
+17 LWTLSRSFWCPLLILSYSWP
-28 LLTSSYFWPFC
+28 SC
-39 LASPSPDGWWCFA
+39 LASPSLVGWWSSA

-77 AYLSQCRVDVPSWG
+77 AFLPLCKADIPTWG
-91 TKHPL
+91 IKHPL
-96 GMFWHYK
+96 GMFWHHK

-113 RRMYRTMEKAG
+113 RRMYRTMEQAG
-124 QAAWKQVVSEAT
+124 QAAWKQVVTEAT

-145 VAHFQHLAAI
+145 VVHFQHLAAI

-174 MTGSNVTIKYNSTSG
+174 MTGSNVTIVYNKTSG
-189 QVFAIFPT
+189 HVSAVFPT
-197 SDSRP
+197 PNSRP
-202 KLHDFQQW
+202 KLQDFQQW
-210 LVVVHSSIFSS
+210 LIAVHSSIFSS

-234 RMPILRTV
+234 RIPMLRSV
-242 FGFHWLGAILP
+242 FGFRWLGAIFP
-253 SSSW
+253 SNSR

>member
-1 MKWGLCRAS
+1 MRWEPHRAF
-10 LTKSANS
+10 LRKLVNF
-17 LWTLSRSSWFL
+17 LLMLSRSSWCL
-28 LLTSSYFWPFC
+28 LLISSYFWPFC
-39 LASPSPDGWWCFA
+39 SASQSPDGWWYFA

-77 AYLSQCRVDVPSWG
+77 AYLAQCRVDIPSWG
-91 TKHPL
+91 IKHPL
-96 GMFWHYK
+96 GILWHHK

-174 MTGSNVTIKYNSTSG
+174 MTGSNITIKYNSTTG

-197 SDSRP
+197 PDSRP

-210 LVVVHSSIFSS
+210 LIAVHSSIFSS

-234 RMPILRTV
+234 RVPILRTV
-242 FGFHWLGAILP
+242 FGFHWLGAIFL

>member
-1 MKWGLCRAS
+1 MRWELCRVY
-10 LTKSANS
+10 LKKSANCLWMLS
-17 LWTLSRSSWFL
+17 LSFWCPLW
-28 LLTSSYFWPFC
+28 TSSYSWPFC
-39 LASPSPDGWWCFA
+39 SASPLPDGWWSFA

-63 ALPFTLSNY
+63 ALPFTLSHY

-77 AYLSQCRVDVPSWG
+77 AYLSQCRVDIPSWG

-96 GMFWHYK
+96 GIVWHHK

-113 RRMYRTMEKAG
+113 RRIYRTMENAG

-174 MTGSNVTIKYNSTSG
+174 MTGSNVTIKYNSTLD

-197 SDSRP
+197 PGSRP
-202 KLHDFQQW
+202 KLQNFQQW
-210 LVVVHSSIFSS
+210 LIAVHSSIFSS

-234 RMPILRTV
+234 RLPIVRTA
-242 FGFHWLGAILP
+242 FGFRWLGVIFP
-253 SSSW
+253 SSSL